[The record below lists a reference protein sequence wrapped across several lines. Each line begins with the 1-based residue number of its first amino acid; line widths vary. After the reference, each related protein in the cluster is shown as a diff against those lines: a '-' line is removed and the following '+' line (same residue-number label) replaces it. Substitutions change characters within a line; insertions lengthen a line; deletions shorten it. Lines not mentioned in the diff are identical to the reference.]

1 MHFVRRYILFR
12 RYKTN
17 SLSFFK
23 RFLRL
28 SFFMSYFIRAAQ
40 RFLSVALSFVLAFYP
55 FSVQAAEIK
64 AAQGSVAPTV
74 YQAPNGVAMV
84 DIVAPNSA
92 GVSHNKY
99 EQFNIGPSGVI
110 LNNST
115 AEVSQSRLGG
125 LIGGNR
131 NLNNNETARIILN
144 EVTSSNRSLLQGA
157 AEIHGRSAE
166 FILANPYGITCNG
179 CGFIN
184 TPQVTLTSGVPQ
196 FNADGSLHGF
206 NVRGGDILFGE
217 RGAYLSEADVFNI
230 VTHRV
235 RIDGPLY
242 VGEGSLDIAT
252 GPMAWAYNTGLITP
266 YESQTGEDVP
276 SYAIDSSLLGGMYA
290 GRIRLIS
297 TQAGAGVRLRGDV
310 ASTTDGM
317 MLSADGKLVLNRVQ
331 SQKGLDVA
339 SHASSVE
346 FHDVAYAQED
356 VAVDAQ
362 TDITLGQAAILA
374 SQADVSLD
382 AGSDVR
388 LADGSLIVSGMAAD
402 GGRDAQSDIA
412 ISATQLESTG
422 TGQVDAADELH
433 ITAQKIDI
441 SRSADAADG
450 GDGLSSR
457 GDMVLE
463 VNQIEANNNRIL
475 SYRDIRLSGL
485 GDIKLVSGTMIAGGD
500 MQITSDASLDNAM
513 SLLAYNALSV
523 ETGTVTNTGAIASY
537 GGLSLG
543 SGDAV
548 LNGFE
553 NSGQLYAYDS
563 DITIDASDFTNAG
576 GELRSIGTGDITVDA
591 ERFTNN
597 SGTVSAAGDLT
608 LTGGEFSN
616 IVDDANSLI
625 LSGGDMAL
633 SFAGDVFSNAGYL
646 VSSGGFTLTQAGDV
660 TNSGIIQ
667 AQGDIGFGSDAAY
680 LSGFSQSGMIKSI
693 DGGVSVYADGFVSDA
708 ESQLI
713 GTGDVAV
720 SVTDTGNVT
729 QDGTFI
735 SQQGDIGFTG
745 GGSWT
750 GDGLIQAVAGGIDI
764 NGFDSFGGAARLV
777 GHSDVVIAVDGALS
791 LDAGGFIA
799 TQNIVDEATGAVL
812 SSSGGVT
819 LSGNVLS
826 IGGQL
831 TAQGGGVGLTASDD
845 LSIFDTSSVFA
856 ASGLDIISGGDF
868 ATAGRVQSQG
878 GLSIASSGNITQSGT
893 VLSYASDSV
902 LSLEAGSLSNTG
914 AIASYGGLSLGSGD
928 AVLNGFENSG
938 QLYAYDSD
946 ITIDASDFTN
956 AGGELRSIGTGDI
969 TVDAERFTN
978 NSGTVSAAGDL
989 TLTGGE
995 FSNIVDDANS
1005 LILSGGDMALSFA
1018 GDVFSNA
1025 GYLVSSGGFT
1035 LTQAGDVTNSGI
1047 IQAQGDI
1054 GFGSDAAY
1062 LSGFSQSGMIKS
1074 IDGGVSVYADGFV
1087 SDAESQLIGTGDV
1100 AISVLGD
1107 VDNNGALAS
1116 FDGDIGF
1123 TGAGSWTGD
1132 GLIQAVA
1139 GGIDINGFDSFGGA
1153 ARLVGHGDVEVAVDG
1168 ALSLDAGGF
1177 IATQNIVDAAGDT
1190 IVSGG
1195 VTLSG
1200 EVLSIAGQLTAQG
1213 GGVGLTASD
1222 DLSIFDTS
1230 SVFAASGL
1238 DIISG
1243 GDFATAG
1250 RVQSQG
1256 GLSIASSGNITQ
1268 SGTVLSYASDSVLS
1282 LEAGSLSNTGAIAS
1296 YGGLS
1301 LGSGDAVLNG
1311 FENSGQLYAYDSD
1324 ITIDASDFTN
1334 AGGELRS
1341 IGTGDITVDAERFT
1355 NNSGTVSAAGDLT
1368 LTGGE
1373 FSNIVD
1379 DANSLILSG
1388 GDMALSFAGDVFSN
1402 AGYLVSSGGFTL
1414 TQAGDVTNSGIIQAQ
1429 GDIGFGSD
1437 AAYLSG
1443 FSQSGMIK
1451 SIDGGVSVYAD
1462 GFVSDAESQLI
1473 GTGDVAISVLGD
1485 VDNNGALASF
1495 DGDIGFTGAGSWTG
1509 DGLIQAVAGGIDING
1524 FDSFGGAAR
1533 LVGHGDVEVA
1543 VDGALSLDAG
1553 GFIATQNI
1561 VDAAG
1566 DTIVSGGV
1574 TLSGEVLSIAGQLTA
1589 QGGGVG
1595 LTASD
1600 DLSIFDT
1607 SSVFAASG
1615 LDIISGGDFAT
1626 AGRVQSQ
1633 GGLSI
1638 ASSGNITQSGTVLSY
1653 ASDSVLSLEAGSLSN
1668 TGAIASYGGLSLG
1681 SGDAVLNG
1689 FENSGQLYAY
1699 DSDITIDASDFTN
1712 AGGELRSIISTSDI
1726 SDVDMPDVTIAN
1738 IIINADSFTNNSGT
1752 VSAAGDLTLTG
1763 GEFSNIVDDANSL
1776 ILSGGDMALSFAGD
1790 VFSNAG
1796 YLVSSGGFTLTQAGD
1811 VTNSG
1816 IIQAQGDIG
1825 FGSDA
1830 AYLSGFSQSGM
1841 IKSIDGGVSVYA
1853 DGFVSDAESQLI
1865 AAGDVA
1871 VSVTDTGNVTQ
1882 DGTFISQQGD
1892 IGFTGAGS
1900 WTGDGLIQ
1908 AVAGGIDING
1918 FDSFGGAARLVGHS
1932 DVVIAVD
1939 GALTLAEGGFIAT
1952 QNIVDD
1958 ATGAVLSS
1966 SGGVNLS
1973 GEVLSIA
1980 GQLTA
1985 QGGGV
1990 GLTASDDLSI
2000 FDTSSVFAASGLD
2013 IISGGDFSTA
2023 GRVQSQGGLS
2033 IASSGNITQ
2042 SGTLISLA
2050 SDTALSLT
2058 TTGRFSNTGAIA
2070 SYGGLSLGSGDAV
2083 LNGFENSGQL
2093 YAYDS
2098 DITIDASDFTNAGG
2112 ELRSIGTGDITVDT
2126 ERFTNDTASQLIGVG
2141 DVAINVLGHVNNNGT
2156 LVSFERDIN
2165 LTGSGSGSWTGNGV
2179 VQAVAGGI
2187 DINGFDSFGGAARL
2201 VGHSDVVI
2209 AVDGDI
2215 ELNEGGF
2222 VATQNIV
2229 DEAGETILS
2238 GGVNLSGEALSIAG
2252 QVSAQGGELSLKAS
2266 DGGLS
2271 ISDTASVFSASG
2283 LDIISGGDF
2292 ANAGT
2297 VKSQQGDIDLT
2308 GSGSGSYT
2316 GNGLVQA
2323 VAGGIDI
2330 NGFDSFG
2337 GAARLVGHSDVVIAV
2352 DGALSLAEGGF
2363 IATQNIV
2370 DAAGDTIVSGGVNL
2384 SGEALSIA
2392 GQLTAQ
2398 GGGVGLTASDDL
2410 SIFDTSSVFAAS
2422 GLDII
2427 SGGDFATAGRVQSQ
2441 GGLSI
2446 ASSGNIT
2453 QSGTLI
2459 SLASDSV
2466 LSLEAGSLSNTG
2478 AIASYGGLSLGFGD
2492 AVLNAFENSGQ
2503 LYAYDS
2509 DVDIH
2514 ASAFTNAGGELRSII
2529 STSDISDADILDVT
2543 IANIIINADSF
2554 TNNAGT
2560 VSAAGDL
2567 AFTGKSLYNYGGYT
2581 VDNMPDNRGL
2591 IYAGG
2596 VLDVNLSSIL
2606 INKSYIISDANL
2618 NLNLG
2623 GTYDNH
2629 AKIQS
2634 GGVLTLQGE
2643 GNSYLGGLS
2652 TKAGSVLNGIG
2663 GLTIKT
2669 TGLVNRGAVLSS
2681 AGDIHVHIKNAKKTG
2696 GLLNYDTIQSG
2707 GSSHFYLEGGFT
2719 NHGGSIFAGQNI
2731 TVEKITNQ
2739 DTPNGGT
2746 IIHGGKINT
2755 LLNLSGTIESRGNID
2770 IYANDISNKRTQ
2782 FSVTKTSKT
2791 TENNKY
2797 IHGENV
2803 SYTTCTEGTYLCW
2816 NKIEGTADYLRTTK
2830 QITETL
2836 KTASAEAVIK
2846 AGANLNLNAKNTVEN
2861 KQSSLYAVKNLS
2873 ISGKSFINQGERVES
2888 YTISDYTKKTIADE
2902 YKFHLCINI
2911 PYISS
2916 SCANKP
2922 TGWIKTSSYTR
2933 VEDLGFTKDV
2943 KSISKEFE
2951 ARVRGG
2957 KEVKINLTGNLNNK
2971 EMGFITSG
2979 STMSAKTNG
2988 NITNEGVFWS
2998 GGTSLLYL
3006 DGTLINKNGADIVAG
3021 NALTIKGK
3029 AGDETRADAIINQAS
3044 TMESMGNLYLY
3055 ADEVVNEIGLKP
3067 VKKLKSWKSTKTG
3080 SNYVS
3085 NTTHYKEIY
3094 AISPGEAGQ
3103 IISGRNLEIKANVIE
3118 NDHSA
3123 LNAGW
3128 QLRTNVTIE
3137 QSGTELQEWSETVT
3151 KTTERKK
3158 NCKWTW
3164 KGKKCK
3170 TTISTKTDTTTTP
3183 KTTYPGKTASISA
3196 KDVVIDTTAP
3206 QGVTDTDIQETTLD
3220 TNTLTDISTDI
3231 AGDTDGSIPDTDVDE
3246 TMFKDGVDVDS
3257 EDPSTQIEGDAS
3269 ASALDIDTATHT
3281 PSVNADELVGAA
3293 DDIVGDDSASAL
3305 DIDTATDT
3313 PSVNADEL
3321 VGAADDITGDS
3332 EAAYIDNQTL
3342 VSDDYDIDSADMAAD
3357 DMEVPEPPVFVPPAQ
3372 NGLFTDIDIPTNNEP
3387 APPGKAVSL
3396 STLTNSIDALSRRSL
3411 FKTRP
3416 EGDTPYQIET
3426 RIEFLDAS
3434 AYYGSDYFI
3443 EKYNHDGNE
3452 SLRRLGDSFAE
3463 TRLIRAQ
3470 VQELTG
3476 RHSVSADSANEQAMI
3491 KTLYDNAYAAQQSL
3505 ELTPGVSLS
3514 AEQVAALQEDI
3525 IWLEKQQVNGEEV
3538 LVPRVYLA
3546 DARAL
3551 GFATSIYGQ
3560 ENVSITADSYTT
3572 TSSDSLV
3579 SDGNMFIT
3587 TVEEFTHEGHLE
3599 VANAAVFNVGTDF
3612 TNMVDLDAA
3621 YIEVNAGGDILN
3633 DNAALTSTGDLLL
3646 TAGGMMHNL
3655 SGQISGGTVSII
3667 AQDILNETEIDREYN
3682 GRNNYADTLGDVAS
3696 ISATGSMSLIAA
3708 NSITIAGAE
3717 LTAGGSLL
3725 MDANSVTV
3733 TALALEE
3740 QFSGKRG
3747 GWKVNEYQKTLASSS
3762 ITSGGDMV
3770 INADQNISILGSDLT
3785 ATGAVGLSTLNGD
3798 ITIAAMQEVLSKT
3811 RKKTKK
3817 KSWGRRKTTTETTLD
3832 ITNQMANIT
3841 GGAGISLSS
3850 GNNINVFGG
3859 ELQTDGTLS
3868 SYAAGETLVAHVKD
3882 VYEKSRTVK
3891 KRGFGGL
3898 SGSNRGKSTSQQ
3910 FSQASTLDAVMDVV
3924 VGSAGS
3930 TTLIASAISA
3940 GNNAIVKAG
3949 IDAEGNIIENLETPA
3964 SVNILAGMET
3974 TQTRSFSSQYK
3985 AGMNGTSVGYSQDSI
4000 ENVTTTNNSVSSS
4013 ITAGNSLLI
4022 DGDTVKLVGA
4032 DINAQNNVDIIATN
4046 DVTISAAQN
4055 SVSTVS
4061 KQKSMSVSVA
4071 NAIEGLINDPEYLDH
4086 TIQKERD
4093 VTTTT
4098 HITLNSGEIASAAG
4112 SINITSRDQD
4122 INLKAANLNAAQDI
4136 NLTTLSEEGSV
4147 NMQVGKEISQV
4158 DKTKTK
4164 SSIMVEGNKW
4174 SGSYDETLVYTEMQ
4188 TGNGGK
4194 VNFNTENINVD
4205 YLDPTAKSSSGAQ
4218 SGGGLQSFIVPLVLS
4233 ENLQRQKAEG
4243 QVDDIVAANDNLSWM
4258 QDLTGDERVNWTG
4271 VEETHTS
4278 YSESSKNLTQAG
4290 ALIVSIAVTA
4300 ATGGIG
4306 AGVTGSALSA
4316 AASSAAVLG
4325 SNAALNS
4332 GGSFNDFMDTM
4343 TDKDTLQQIATSAV
4357 TAAVTA
4363 GAADWA
4369 AGTADSVVGA
4379 TSNSSTF
4386 MHQAG
4391 HYAVEVTAQSAI
4403 QAGADAILS
4412 GGDWN
4417 DMRDNFTDGFE
4428 SRLVSNIASS
4438 AISRGDSLG
4447 DDLGDKVAKASN
4459 DFLGKA
4465 TDVVVDSVTETA
4477 VNALVEVGKGGS
4489 LSDFGDAFQDNFED
4503 TFRKNAAEAANEAIS
4518 SEIGTQAKVGELTDG
4533 EHGIGTATQLGL
4545 HALTGCASAALQ
4557 SGDCG
4562 AGALGQVTGE
4572 VVGMLYNENTDMAD
4586 IDGDGYISDSEESV
4600 WRDKGIELAGNVTQA
4615 VLTATGA
4622 DAHDI
4627 AIGTTNGTIAAENNA
4642 LFLIPVAVVALEVID
4657 KGLIAYDTYKLAEA
4671 ANNCNNGDMA
4681 ACGVATEMSQDLAIA
4696 AGIEA
4701 TVGNLVPG
4709 SQAVAKL
4716 VNKLGKSDNAPNV
4729 VNNTAVTNP
4738 ATKGNTTGDSPGNGT
4753 PNTEQPNQHNVTDND
4768 IFETGA
4774 NISPQSTIDNY
4785 PTIGKDGTF
4794 VTEVDSIENVIGPI
4808 PDAAK
4813 EIRITRQQA
4822 NDLEY
4827 SLGIRGN
4834 LEETNTLSII
4844 DDIPNRC
4851 PRCPVGDVGNEQFL
4865 GGGQGLPGG
4874 GSELIIDSI
4883 PTSGAEGIKQIKV
4896 IIE

>member
-646 VSSGGFTLTQAGDV
+646 VSSGGFTLIQAGDV
-660 TNSGIIQ
+660 TNSGVIQ

-693 DGGVSVYADGFVSDA
+693 DGGVSVYADGFVGDA

-713 GTGDVAV
+713 AAGDVAI
-720 SVTDTGNVT
+720 SVLGDVDNNGALAS
-729 QDGTFI
+729 FE
-735 SQQGDIGFTG
+735 GDIGFTG
-745 GGSWT
+745 AGSWT
-750 GDGLIQAVAGGIDI
+750 GDGLIQAGAGGIDI

-777 GHSDVVIAVDGALS
+777 GHGDVVIAVNGALS
-791 LDAGGFIA
+791 LAEGGFIA
-799 TQNIVDEATGAVL
+799 TQNIVDEAGESIL
-812 SSSGGVT
+812 SGEVN

-826 IGGQL
+826 IAGQL
-831 TAQGGGVGLTASDD
+831 TAQGGGVGLTALDG
-845 LSIFDTSSVFA
+845 LSLSTTSSVFA

-868 ATAGRVQSQG
+868 ATAGSVQSQG

-893 VLSYASDSV
+893 LISLASDTA
-902 LSLEAGSLSNTG
+902 LSLEAGLLSNTG

-928 AVLNGFENSG
+928 TALSGFDNSG

-946 ITIDASDFTN
+946 VDIHASGFTN

-969 TVDAERFTN
+969 TVDADSFTN
-978 NSGTVSAAGDL
+978 NAGTVSAAGDL
-989 TLTGGE
+989 TLTGRE

-1005 LILSGGDMALSFA
+1005 LILSGGNMALSYA

-1025 GYLVSSGGFT
+1025 GYLVSSGGFA
-1035 LTQAGDVTNSGI
+1035 LTQAGDVTNSGV

-1062 LSGFSQSGMIKS
+1062 LSGFSQSGMVKS
-1074 IDGGVSVYADGFV
+1074 IDGGVSVYAAGFV
-1087 SDAESQLIGTGDV
+1087 SDAESQLIGAGDV

-1153 ARLVGHGDVEVAVDG
+1153 ARLVGHGDV
-1168 ALSLDAGGF
+1168 
-1177 IATQNIVDAAGDT
+1177 
-1190 IVSGG
+1190 
-1195 VTLSG
+1195 
-1200 EVLSIAGQLTAQG
+1200 
-1213 GGVGLTASD
+1213 
-1222 DLSIFDTS
+1222 
-1230 SVFAASGL
+1230 
-1238 DIISG
+1238 
-1243 GDFATAG
+1243 
-1250 RVQSQG
+1250 
-1256 GLSIASSGNITQ
+1256 
-1268 SGTVLSYASDSVLS
+1268 
-1282 LEAGSLSNTGAIAS
+1282 
-1296 YGGLS
+1296 
-1301 LGSGDAVLNG
+1301 
-1311 FENSGQLYAYDSD
+1311 
-1324 ITIDASDFTN
+1324 
-1334 AGGELRS
+1334 
-1341 IGTGDITVDAERFT
+1341 
-1355 NNSGTVSAAGDLT
+1355 
-1368 LTGGE
+1368 
-1373 FSNIVD
+1373 
-1379 DANSLILSG
+1379 
-1388 GDMALSFAGDVFSN
+1388 
-1402 AGYLVSSGGFTL
+1402 
-1414 TQAGDVTNSGIIQAQ
+1414 
-1429 GDIGFGSD
+1429 
-1437 AAYLSG
+1437 
-1443 FSQSGMIK
+1443 
-1451 SIDGGVSVYAD
+1451 
-1462 GFVSDAESQLI
+1462 
-1473 GTGDVAISVLGD
+1473 
-1485 VDNNGALASF
+1485 
-1495 DGDIGFTGAGSWTG
+1495 
-1509 DGLIQAVAGGIDING
+1509 
-1524 FDSFGGAAR
+1524 
-1533 LVGHGDVEVA
+1533 
-1543 VDGALSLDAG
+1543 
-1553 GFIATQNI
+1553 
-1561 VDAAG
+1561 
-1566 DTIVSGGV
+1566 
-1574 TLSGEVLSIAGQLTA
+1574 
-1589 QGGGVG
+1589 
-1595 LTASD
+1595 
-1600 DLSIFDT
+1600 
-1607 SSVFAASG
+1607 
-1615 LDIISGGDFAT
+1615 
-1626 AGRVQSQ
+1626 
-1633 GGLSI
+1633 
-1638 ASSGNITQSGTVLSY
+1638 
-1653 ASDSVLSLEAGSLSN
+1653 
-1668 TGAIASYGGLSLG
+1668 
-1681 SGDAVLNG
+1681 
-1689 FENSGQLYAY
+1689 
-1699 DSDITIDASDFTN
+1699 
-1712 AGGELRSIISTSDI
+1712 
-1726 SDVDMPDVTIAN
+1726 
-1738 IIINADSFTNNSGT
+1738 
-1752 VSAAGDLTLTG
+1752 
-1763 GEFSNIVDDANSL
+1763 
-1776 ILSGGDMALSFAGD
+1776 
-1790 VFSNAG
+1790 
-1796 YLVSSGGFTLTQAGD
+1796 
-1811 VTNSG
+1811 
-1816 IIQAQGDIG
+1816 
-1825 FGSDA
+1825 
-1830 AYLSGFSQSGM
+1830 
-1841 IKSIDGGVSVYA
+1841 
-1853 DGFVSDAESQLI
+1853 
-1865 AAGDVA
+1865 
-1871 VSVTDTGNVTQ
+1871 
-1882 DGTFISQQGD
+1882 
-1892 IGFTGAGS
+1892 
-1900 WTGDGLIQ
+1900 
-1908 AVAGGIDING
+1908 
-1918 FDSFGGAARLVGHS
+1918 
-1932 DVVIAVD
+1932 VIAV
-1939 GALTLAEGGFIAT
+1939 
-1952 QNIVDD
+1952 N
-1958 ATGAVLSS
+1958 
-1966 SGGVNLS
+1966 
-1973 GEVLSIA
+1973 
-1980 GQLTA
+1980 
-1985 QGGGV
+1985 
-1990 GLTASDDLSI
+1990 
-2000 FDTSSVFAASGLD
+2000 
-2013 IISGGDFSTA
+2013 
-2023 GRVQSQGGLS
+2023 
-2033 IASSGNITQ
+2033 
-2042 SGTLISLA
+2042 
-2050 SDTALSLT
+2050 
-2058 TTGRFSNTGAIA
+2058 
-2070 SYGGLSLGSGDAV
+2070 
-2083 LNGFENSGQL
+2083 
-2093 YAYDS
+2093 
-2098 DITIDASDFTNAGG
+2098 
-2112 ELRSIGTGDITVDT
+2112 
-2126 ERFTNDTASQLIGVG
+2126 
-2141 DVAINVLGHVNNNGT
+2141 
-2156 LVSFERDIN
+2156 
-2165 LTGSGSGSWTGNGV
+2165 
-2179 VQAVAGGI
+2179 
-2187 DINGFDSFGGAARL
+2187 
-2201 VGHSDVVI
+2201 
-2209 AVDGDI
+2209 
-2215 ELNEGGF
+2215 
-2222 VATQNIV
+2222 
-2229 DEAGETILS
+2229 
-2238 GGVNLSGEALSIAG
+2238 
-2252 QVSAQGGELSLKAS
+2252 
-2266 DGGLS
+2266 
-2271 ISDTASVFSASG
+2271 
-2283 LDIISGGDF
+2283 
-2292 ANAGT
+2292 
-2297 VKSQQGDIDLT
+2297 
-2308 GSGSGSYT
+2308 
-2316 GNGLVQA
+2316 
-2323 VAGGIDI
+2323 
-2330 NGFDSFG
+2330 
-2337 GAARLVGHSDVVIAV
+2337 
-2352 DGALSLAEGGF
+2352 GALSLAEGGF

-2370 DAAGDTIVSGGVNL
+2370 DEAGESILSGGVNL

-2478 AIASYGGLSLGFGD
+2478 ATASYGGLSLGSGD
-2492 AVLNAFENSGQ
+2492 AVLNGFENSGQ

-2509 DVDIH
+2509 DITID
-2514 ASAFTNAGGELRSII
+2514 ASDFTNAGGELRSIG
-2529 STSDISDADILDVT
+2529 TGDITVD
-2543 IANIIINADSF
+2543 ADSF

-2567 AFTGKSLYNYGGYT
+2567 TLTGKSLYNYGGYA
-2581 VDNMPDNRGL
+2581 VDNMPDNSGL

-2596 VLDVNLSSIL
+2596 VLDFNISDDFT
-2606 INKSYIISDANL
+2606 NKSYIINSADL

-2623 GTYDNH
+2623 GAYENH

-2663 GLTIKT
+2663 GLTIKAA
-2669 TGLVNRGAVLSS
+2669 GLVNHGAVLSS
-2681 AGDIHVHIKNAKKTG
+2681 AGDMHFYLKNGNAGSGT
-2696 GLLNYDTIQSG
+2696 LRNYGAVQSA
-2707 GSSHFYLEGGFT
+2707 GSSHFYLEDEFF
-2719 NHGGSIFAGQNI
+2719 NSQGSIFAGQNI

-2739 DTPNGGT
+2739 DAPNGGT

-2755 LLNLSGTIESRGNID
+2755 LLNSSGTIEAGGNID

-2791 TENNKY
+2791 LEGKTEIYDEKTSHY
-2797 IHGENV
+2797 EASFCLNV
-2803 SYTTCTEGTYLCW
+2803 STIYCVYSKINEDIYWRTVTEVGESLKANYTV
-2816 NKIEGTADYLRTTK
+2816 
-2830 QITETL
+2830 
-2836 KTASAEAVIK
+2836 EAIIK
-2846 AGANLNLNAKNTVEN
+2846 AGVDLSLNATNTLEN
-2861 KQSSLYAVKNLS
+2861 KQSSLYAGGTVS
-2873 ISGKSFINQGERVES
+2873 ITGNSFINQGERVEN
-2888 YTISDYTKKTIADE
+2888 YTISNYVRENKATESKHTFCFVDCGDQQK
-2902 YKFHLCINI
+2902 IND
-2911 PYISS
+2911 S
-2916 SCANKP
+2916 
-2922 TGWIKTSSYTR
+2922 GWSWSKTSTST
-2933 VEDLGFTKDV
+2933 EDLGSTKNV
-2943 KSISKEFE
+2943 TRTSQEFE
-2951 ARVRGG
+2951 ANVRGG
-2957 KEVKINLTGNLNNK
+2957 KEVKINLTGNLDNK

-2979 STMSAKTNG
+2979 HIVRVTTNK

-2998 GGTSLLYL
+2998 DGAAYLHL
-3006 DGTLINKNGADIVAG
+3006 DGTLTNKNGGDIIG
-3021 NALTIKGK
+3021 DEELTIRGK
-3029 AGDETRADAIINQAS
+3029 NGGRSRADAIINQAS
-3044 TMESMGNLYLY
+3044 TIETLAGNLYLY
-3055 ADEVVNEIGLKP
+3055 ADEVVNDIGLKP
-3067 VKKLKSWKSTKTG
+3067 VKHKLRDIE
-3080 SNYVS
+3080 YVS
-3085 NTTHYKEIY
+3085 NNYMTQVGYNKYYWEDDITYYREKY
-3094 AISPGEAGQ
+3094 AINPGEAGK
-3103 IISGRNLEIKANVIE
+3103 IISGNHLVIE
-3118 NDHSA
+3118 AGYIKNDHSA
-3123 LNAGW
+3123 LSAGW
-3128 QLRTNVTIE
+3128 QLRANVAIE
-3137 QSGTELQEWSETVT
+3137 QSGTELQEWSRTYSKLYVEECGMSLRSFSTWCGSKKYVG
-3151 KTTERKK
+3151 TT
-3158 NCKWTW
+3158 
-3164 KGKKCK
+3164 
-3170 TTISTKTDTTTTP
+3170 SSSTP
-3183 KTTYPGKTASISA
+3183 KVSTSDSTTAIISA
-3196 KDVVIDTTAP
+3196 KNVIIGQDNKSGTIHSVTGSNINMEVVTPEGIEP
-3206 QGVTDTDIQETTLD
+3206 LNVT
-3220 TNTLTDISTDI
+3220 TNTKSIDKSDASTDI

-3257 EDPSTQIEGDAS
+3257 EDPSTQIEGD
-3269 ASALDIDTATHT
+3269 
-3281 PSVNADELVGAA
+3281 
-3293 DDIVGDDSASAL
+3293 DSASHL

-3321 VGAADDITGDS
+3321 AGAADDIAGDS
-3332 EAAYIDNQTL
+3332 EASYIDNQTL

-3372 NGLFTDIDIPTNNEP
+3372 NGLFSDIDIPTNNEP

-3396 STLTNSIDALSRRSL
+3396 SALTNSIDALSRRSL

-3434 AYYGSDYFI
+3434 TYYGSDYFI

-3476 RHSVSADSANEQAMI
+3476 RHTVSADSANEQAMI

-3546 DARAL
+3546 DAREI

-3633 DNAALTSTGDLLL
+3633 DNAALTSTGGLLL

-3655 SGQISGGTVSII
+3655 GGQISGSTVSII

-3682 GRNNYADTLGDVAS
+3682 GRNNYTDTLGDVAS

-3708 NSITIAGAE
+3708 NSITVAGAE

-3725 MDANSVTV
+3725 MDANTVTV

-3762 ITSGGDMV
+3762 ITAGEDLT
-3770 INADQNISILGSDLT
+3770 IHADQNILILGSDLT

-3798 ITIAAMQEVLSKT
+3798 ITIAAMQEVLSQT
-3811 RKKTKK
+3811 RKKTTK

-3832 ITNQMANIT
+3832 ITNQMATIT
-3841 GGAGISLSS
+3841 SGAGISFTS
-3850 GNNINVFGG
+3850 G
-3859 ELQTDGTLS
+3859 
-3868 SYAAGETLVAHVKD
+3868 K
-3882 VYEKSRTVK
+3882 
-3891 KRGFGGL
+3891 
-3898 SGSNRGKSTSQQ
+3898 
-3910 FSQASTLDAVMDVV
+3910 
-3924 VGSAGS
+3924 
-3930 TTLIASAISA
+3930 
-3940 GNNAIVKAG
+3940 
-3949 IDAEGNIIENLETPA
+3949 
-3964 SVNILAGMET
+3964 
-3974 TQTRSFSSQYK
+3974 
-3985 AGMNGTSVGYSQDSI
+3985 
-4000 ENVTTTNNSVSSS
+4000 
-4013 ITAGNSLLI
+4013 
-4022 DGDTVKLVGA
+4022 
-4032 DINAQNNVDIIATN
+4032 
-4046 DVTISAAQN
+4046 
-4055 SVSTVS
+4055 
-4061 KQKSMSVSVA
+4061 
-4071 NAIEGLINDPEYLDH
+4071 
-4086 TIQKERD
+4086 
-4093 VTTTT
+4093 
-4098 HITLNSGEIASAAG
+4098 
-4112 SINITSRDQD
+4112 D
-4122 INLKAANLNAAQDI
+4122 INLKAANLNAGQDI
-4136 NLTTLSEEGSV
+4136 NLTTLLEEGSV
-4147 NMQVGKEISQV
+4147 NILVGKDIKQV
-4158 DKTKTK
+4158 DRTTTK
-4164 SSIMVEGNKW
+4164 SNALVEGNRW

-4218 SGGGLQSFIVPLVLS
+4218 SGGGLQSLIVPLALS
-4233 ENLQRQKAEG
+4233 EALQRQKAEG

-4290 ALIVSIAVTA
+4290 ALIVSAIATA
-4300 ATGGIG
+4300 ATGGLA
-4306 AGVTGSALSA
+4306 AGVAGSALSA

-4357 TAAVTA
+4357 TGAISA

-4379 TSNSSTF
+4379 TNSTF
-4386 MHQAG
+4386 MSQAG
-4391 HYAVEVTAQSAI
+4391 HYAVEVTTQSAI
-4403 QAGADAILS
+4403 QAGTDAILS

-4428 SRLVSNIASS
+4428 SRLVSNMTSR
-4438 AISRGDSLG
+4438 AISRGDILG
-4447 DDLGDKVAKASN
+4447 NDLGDKVAKASN
-4459 DFLGKA
+4459 DFLGRA

-4477 VNALVEVGKGGS
+4477 VNALVEVGKGGN

-4503 TFRKNAAEAANEAIS
+4503 TLLKNTAEAANEAIS
-4518 SEIGTQAKVGELTDG
+4518 REIGTQAKVGELTDG

-4562 AGALGQVTGE
+4562 TGALGQVTGE

-4586 IDGDGYISDSEESV
+4586 IDGDGSISAAEAAAWKS
-4600 WRDKGIELAGNVTQA
+4600 KGVELAGTVTQA

-4622 DAHDI
+4622 DAKDI
-4627 AIGTTNGTIAAENNA
+4627 AIGTTNAKTAAENNA
-4642 LFLIPVAVVALEVID
+4642 LCGGVCVGAAMVAVAAYLTAEGDGNPLDGLGKVGAGEDTVSVAVGEAVEAGVNYGMEHHPEATGAVL
-4657 KGLIAYDTYKLAEA
+4657 GTLSEA
-4671 ANNCNNGDMA
+4671 ADA
-4681 ACGVATEMSQDLAIA
+4681 VDATFSYVDD
-4696 AGIEA
+4696 A
-4701 TVGNLVPG
+4701 TG
-4709 SQAVAKL
+4709 
-4716 VNKLGKSDNAPNV
+4716 NV
-4729 VNNTAVTNP
+4729 VSGNWNELDEETQNRLKGAVGVGSLFIP
-4738 ATKGNTTGDSPGNGT
+4738 GASAKILTKT
-4753 PNTEQPNQHNVTDND
+4753 PNTGKLSESETTTVTIPKDKYPESAQHIEDAQAAGHPSTLTVNREGAALNRRNSLRDVETQPGVDRD
-4768 IFETGA
+4768 EYPPAMFEEGGTGA
-4774 NISPQSTIDNY
+4774 SVRYINPSDNRGAGACIGAQCKNLPNGSTVKI
-4785 PTIGKDGTF
+4785 
-4794 VTEVDSIENVIGPI
+4794 VVE
-4808 PDAAK
+4808 
-4813 EIRITRQQA
+4813 
-4822 NDLEY
+4822 
-4827 SLGIRGN
+4827 
-4834 LEETNTLSII
+4834 
-4844 DDIPNRC
+4844 
-4851 PRCPVGDVGNEQFL
+4851 
-4865 GGGQGLPGG
+4865 
-4874 GSELIIDSI
+4874 
-4883 PTSGAEGIKQIKV
+4883 
-4896 IIE
+4896 